1 MRRGARSG
9 SSGAGSARPG
19 SVRRPSGGGRGDPS
33 ARAMRGFDR
42 SRHSVRQRR
51 WSWPRLFGRQRGRP
65 WLRRT
70 PGTTSRTAASM
81 RLSCRLAPLSSKERR
96 ALCVDDEV
104 ALCARAPPVRG
115 VRADLRAR
123 RRLPP
128 FAGMDALSIE
138 ARLQSSSSAAARRS
152 SSTRCS
158 SPSTPAA
165 CQSRSRRQHVMP
177 VQPNA
182 SRGSIAHGMP
192 DRSTN
197 TMPSRAVRSS
207 QRGRPPFGFGG
218 SAGSSGSTAAHNSS
232 FTRGL
237 IRGRF
242 CYSLLFSTL
251 RSYKWA
257 CARPRAEA

>member
-1 MRRGARSG
+1 MRALDAAAGDARRDRPL
-9 SSGAGSARPG
+9 ATFGSAAAVVVGLVGVEPLRAATG
-19 SVRRPSGGGRGDPS
+19 SAPAAPHARDDVEDGGQ
-33 ARAMRGFDR
+33 
-42 SRHSVRQRR
+42 H
-51 WSWPRLFGRQRGRP
+51 
-65 WLRRT
+65 
-70 PGTTSRTAASM
+70 AAVVAVGPAQ
-81 RLSCRLAPLSSKERR
+81 LEAERR
-96 ALCVDDEV
+96 AAGVDHDV
-104 ALCARAPPVRG
+104 ALCARTASVRG
-115 VRADLRAR
+115 VRADLRVR
-123 RRLPP
+123 RRAPP

-138 ARLQSSSSAAARRS
+138 ARLQSSASAAARRS

-197 TMPSRAVRSS
+197 TIPSRAVRSS

-237 IRGRF
+237 MAPQRTRSGF
-242 CYSLLFSTL
+242 CYSL
-251 RSYKWA
+251 
-257 CARPRAEA
+257 